1 MDGLTYQQLLAQ
13 QYEENAHPM
22 SQQEEFTNDE
32 YNVKEHVT
40 KGSGFELEDPHRF
53 QQFAGNRNLEEDV
66 VKSQAFEDK
75 SKLSVRYN
83 KDVRTSVFNIDTR
96 FRAYSTAVTIPQT
109 YLSQSFTPTSGIVS
123 AATQTAA
130 HFIFRF
136 SRQIKNAISIK
147 LSSLELPNT
156 FANFSANRLNS
167 CFGVRAHTTS
177 ISAPLYT
184 KVDIAPLVNGIDTP
198 KYYPTPTLI
207 ASAIQTALKACGIT
221 NAGSFTCVVTN
232 GYVVINN
239 SSGTKYDFDFMS
251 NMSIPSLFTSVDS
264 NIPTSP
270 LLFDTLGTTLGFS
283 QEEQT
288 NGTYTN
294 TSTVTGTYLPDMNT
308 DEYIYIAINDY
319 TNITPQSVNNTY
331 FPVFAK
337 IPMTVAKDATLYDN
351 DVSNPSRKTYYFL
364 QPSNINTLDIQ
375 LLDRTGVVLSNVRD
389 YSMTLEIEEV
399 VSQALYE
406 KLREL

>member
-13 QYEENAHPM
+13 QYEENAQPM
-22 SQQEEFTNDE
+22 GDEEEFRHEE

-53 QQFAGNRNLEEDV
+53 QQFAGNRNLEEDL
-66 VKSQAFEDK
+66 VKSQAFDDK

-96 FRAYSTAVTIPQT
+96 FRAYSTALTIPQT

-123 AATQTAA
+123 VATQTAA

-167 CFGVRAHTTS
+167 CFGVRVHTSS
-177 ISAPLYT
+177 ITPPLYT
-184 KVDIAPLVNGIDTP
+184 MVDIAPLVNGINTP
-198 KYYPTPTLI
+198 KYYPTATLI
-207 ASAIQTALKACGIT
+207 ASAIETALKACGIADA
-221 NAGSFTCVVTN
+221 NSFTCVVTN
-232 GYVVINN
+232 GYIVINN
-239 SSGTKYDFDFMS
+239 SSSTNYDFDFMS

-264 NIPTSP
+264 DIPTSP

-288 NGTYTN
+288 NGTYMD
-294 TSTVTGTYLPDMNT
+294 TSTVTGTYLPDLNT
-308 DEYIYIAINDY
+308 DEYIYIAINEY

-337 IPMTVAKDATLYDN
+337 IPMTVAKDSTLYDN
-351 DVSNPSRKTYYFL
+351 DVSNPTRKT
-364 QPSNINTLDIQ
+364 
-375 LLDRTGVVLSNVRD
+375 
-389 YSMTLEIEEV
+389 
-399 VSQALYE
+399 
-406 KLREL
+406 